1 MDMYQKRKMR
11 AEKKKDDSP
20 KSFPSVGINWFP
32 GHMQKTKRQISELLP
47 LIDVVYELV
56 DSRIPYS
63 SKIVDIDNTIKNK
76 PRILIMTKYDLCD
89 KIETDKW
96 IKYYEEMGY
105 SVVRAN
111 LNINDSIKDIIN
123 LTNKKMSDVNK
134 KRINNGLKEKQIKAV
149 VIGIPNV
156 GKSTLINK
164 MAGKKVSD
172 VGNRPGVTKNLVWLK
187 TNSNILLLDTPG
199 ILWPKFDSHKVALNL
214 ASMTAIK
221 QEILDKDELA
231 VYILNTLE
239 KYYPEILKSR
249 YKVNNIDEDICIT
262 YDIIGK
268 SIGAIISGGEIDYNR
283 VSEYILND
291 IKNEYINGITF
302 DRIDEYDIRN

>member
-111 LNINDSIKDIIN
+111 LNTNDSIKDIIN
-123 LTNKKMSDVNK
+123 LTNKIMSDVNK
-134 KRINNGLKEKQIKAV
+134 KRINNGLKEKQIKAL